1 MNKVKRDR
9 ALLVFARNPVAGQVK
24 TRLIPALGAE
34 GAVAVYRRLLAGTLA
49 AAHAANSDTLSL
61 WIDQPSPNAELL
73 DSIAAYDTDWHPQSS
88 GDLGA
93 RMQHAFESSL
103 AGHRHVVLIGSD
115 CPEFSA
121 AYLHQAFDALQ
132 RCDLVIGPASDGGYV
147 LIGMNTSHAALFES
161 IPWSTDRVLAVTRQ
175 RLAGLG
181 LSCHELPALRDIDTA
196 DDLRD
201 FPELRNVFARRVSEQ
216 TRP

>member
-1 MNKVKRDR
+1 MKRDR

-24 TRLIPALGAE
+24 TRLIPVLGAE
-34 GAVAVYRRLLAGTLA
+34 GAMAVYRQLLAGTLA

-73 DSIAAYDTDWHPQSS
+73 ASIAAYDTDWHPQSG

-93 RMQHAFESSL
+93 RMRHAFESSL
-103 AGHRHVVLIGSD
+103 ADHRHVVLIGSD

-121 AYLHQAFDALQ
+121 KYLQQAFDALQ
-132 RCDLVIGPASDGGYV
+132 QCDLVIGPASDGGYV
-147 LIGMNTSHAALFES
+147 LIGMHTLHAALFES
-161 IPWSTDRVLAVTRQ
+161 IPWSTDRVLAITRQ
-175 RLAGLG
+175 RLARLG

-196 DDLRD
+196 DDLCD
-201 FPELRNVFARRVSEQ
+201 FPELRNVFAQQLPEQ
-216 TRP
+216 TKP